1 VLELR
6 DVTTDRIADVRARTV
21 ERVAARRVRMRFLE
35 PERARREAEE
45 LVEHT
50 ADTSV
55 WLEAVVDGD
64 VVGDVWL
71 NPEGE
76 ELVVSDVV
84 LDDSARAGDLLDAI
98 VTRARSEGARMIGI
112 GTEPGETTGAAIAAR
127 PGFRLRATNMVLPL
141 ERPIDDPAPLLLSPM
156 SGPDFEVFMGG
167 EVEGFAQ
174 ELASA
179 GTDIERARE
188 RSRTLMGELLP
199 SGIDSQG
206 MEFHTAKVGED
217 VVGDLWLSVGEPMA
231 FVYNIVVRSEHR
243 RRGYGAGIMNAAA
256 IRCRKL
262 GHPVLGLNVFAH
274 NPNARAL
281 YDKLGYEV
289 AHDYLTLDVPDAG

>member
-84 LDDSARAGDLLDAI
+84 LEDSARAGDLLEAI

-112 GTEPGETTGAAIAAR
+112 DTEPGETTGAAIAAR

-141 ERPIDDPAPLLLSPM
+141 ERPIADPAPLVLSPM

-179 GTDIERARE
+179 GMDIERARE

-199 SGIDSQG
+199 SGIDSPG

-217 VVGDLWLSVGEPMA
+217 VVGDLWLSVGETMA
-231 FVYNIVVRSEHR
+231 FVYNIVVRPEHR

-256 IRCRKL
+256 LRSREL

-274 NPNARAL
+274 NPSARAL

-289 AHDYLTLDVPDAG
+289 AHDYLTFDVPDAD